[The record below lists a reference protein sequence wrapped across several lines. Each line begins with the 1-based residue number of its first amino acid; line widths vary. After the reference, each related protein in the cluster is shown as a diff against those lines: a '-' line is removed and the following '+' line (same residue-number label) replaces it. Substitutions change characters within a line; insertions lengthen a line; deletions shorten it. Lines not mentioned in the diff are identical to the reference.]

1 MHPIT
6 PVDQVYPSL
15 SASSF
20 GSGPEVS
27 RGLRSPAGM
36 LKCCPRNPAE
46 RRLKMLST
54 LSKPD
59 KWHVYTK
66 YIHGIYQV
74 YTWHMTIYVVTQEYT
89 SKKLYGF
96 VLYQSRTLIDMW
108 YPKDILGI
116 SHVYK
121 GTWLVRNKP
130 IKFFWGIF
138 QGYDK
143 DGHMPGIYQVYTMY
157 VPLDMYM
164 TRIYLVYSWNITSIF
179 P

>member
-1 MHPIT
+1 M
-6 PVDQVYPSL
+6 
-15 SASSF
+15 
-20 GSGPEVS
+20 
-27 RGLRSPAGM
+27 
-36 LKCCPRNPAE
+36 
-46 RRLKMLST
+46 
-54 LSKPD
+54 
-59 KWHVYTK
+59 
-66 YIHGIYQV
+66 
-74 YTWHMTIYVVTQEYT
+74 YVVTLEYT

-130 IKFFWGIF
+130 IKFFWGIL
-138 QGYDK
+138 QGYDI